1 MKKIKVLLL
10 LVLTLSLSNCS
21 DDDNNS
27 ETNETDLIIGKWKL
41 TERIENGTEL
51 TITNCE
57 LDNFIEFL
65 SDGTISDTYYEPN
78 PSIMNECVEFVDNSG
93 SWNKISDSNYNIV
106 LDEGDLDY
114 NASISFSQNNTI
126 HTQTYTIED
135 GGENYNYVD
144 MYEKIE

>member
-1 MKKIKVLLL
+1 MKRIKVLLL

-41 TERIENGTEL
+41 TERIEDGTEL

-93 SWNKISDSNYNIV
+93 SWNKISDSNYNII